1 VTDPASARRCACGRP
16 LRDPTSVA
24 RGLGPVCWRRLHN
37 PAASGSTGQVAAI
50 PGQLAFDDRDPPPPR
65 RRGQGWGLEA
75 HQLTWEQLR
84 RIVDVPTRGYL

>member
-1 VTDPASARRCACGRP
+1 MTAAPARRCACGRP

-24 RGLGPVCWRRLHN
+24 RGLGPVCFRRLHN
-37 PAASGSTGQVAAI
+37 PAASGSTGQPAAI
-50 PGQLAFDDRDPPPPR
+50 PGQLAFDDPGPPPPR

-84 RIVDVPTRGYL
+84 RIVDVPTRGLL